1 LQPFTHHLPAPL
13 NKEKYSLLRQ
23 GVADDSEL
31 QVWVNAPGDFAF
43 LHPQPSVDYSS
54 YVPRAQ
60 KLDLQAY
67 KKSTKIFEQRLSKI
81 GPLIG
86 DARSFMEIGASDGSF
101 LKYIRDQFQGL
112 TFFAVEPDQ
121 NTRPQRD
128 VLSWLT
134 CFDETHEATNAGCL
148 VDRVGLFHVFEHLSS
163 PAEML
168 QAIQSVLSDQ
178 GSLIVEV
185 PCLLDPLLSVYQTDA
200 YEQFYFQ
207 RQHPYVY
214 SAASLTRVIEA
225 QGFTVAQV
233 IPSQRYG
240 LENHMQ
246 WLCAG
251 RPGGNLEFATLFS
264 GVESEYRSAIEASG
278 KTDTIFVEAKVSK

>member
-1 LQPFTHHLPAPL
+1 MPEPL
-13 NKEKYSLLRQ
+13 NKDTYHLFRR
-23 GVADDSEL
+23 GIADDGDIE
-31 QVWVNAPGDFAF
+31 VRVNAQGDFAY
-43 LHPQPSVDYSS
+43 LYPQPSVDYSS
-54 YVPRAQ
+54 YVSRVK
-60 KLDLQAY
+60 KLGLNSY
-67 KKSTKIFEQRLSKI
+67 KNNNKLLGERLAKIKPIMQE
-81 GPLIG
+81 
-86 DARSFMEIGASDGSF
+86 ARSLMEIGAADASF
-101 LKYIRDQFQGL
+101 LKCVRTEFPEIEL
-112 TFFAVEPDQ
+112 FAVEPDQ
-121 NTRPQRD
+121 NTRAKYD
-128 VLSWLT
+128 LLTWLT
-134 CFDETHEATNAGCL
+134 GFEDIHRAVQAGCR
-148 VDRVGLFHVFEHLSS
+148 VDRVGLFHVFEHLPS

-225 QGFTVAQV
+225 QGFTVTQV